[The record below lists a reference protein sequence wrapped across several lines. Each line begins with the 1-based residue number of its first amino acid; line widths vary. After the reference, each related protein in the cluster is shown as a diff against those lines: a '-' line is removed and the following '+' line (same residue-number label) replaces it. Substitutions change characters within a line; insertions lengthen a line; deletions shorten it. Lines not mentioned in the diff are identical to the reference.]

1 MIIDNARAIKRD
13 VLSLGRSSVGAKF
26 ARMSAAR
33 TLLAAA
39 EGE

>member
-13 VLSLGRSSVGAKF
+13 VLSLVRSSVRAKF
-26 ARMSAAR
+26 ARVSAAG
-33 TLLAAA
+33 TLAAA